1 MRDRLTIGE
10 AAKLAGVTTKT
21 VRHYHEAGLLAEP
34 ERSEAGYRL
43 YGADELL
50 RLRRIRRLR
59 SFGLSLKQIKTVLGE
74 PGGGGSLREAFSKLY
89 KEVSAEIEVLEKR
102 RRRLKELLAQK
113 ELEVYAGSPGKPYA
127 IELAEEHLGGHLSG
141 ISPELWEQERKV
153 WATLDAFEWPD
164 GYREMQELITFYYAD
179 RPDEYREMLDISER
193 LAALAEVPEDSP
205 EVGRLAEDF
214 ARHLEQTPFT
224 RDPLEGSSMAS
235 GPFGEVFSEV
245 LFTNLSPA
253 QKRATELVQKHF
265 EEADGA

>member
-74 PGGGGSLREAFSKLY
+74 PGGGESLREAFSKLY
-89 KEVSAEIEVLEKR
+89 KEVSAEIEVLEER

-113 ELEVYAGSPGKPYA
+113 ELEVYTGSPGKPYA
-127 IELAEEHLGGHLSG
+127 VELAEEHLGGHLSG
-141 ISPELWEQERKV
+141 ISPELWEQERKM

-164 GYREMQELITFYYAD
+164 GYKEMQELITFYYAEH
-179 RPDEYREMLDISER
+179 PEEYLKMLDISER
-193 LAALAEVPEDSP
+193 LAALAELPEDSP
-205 EVGRLAEDF
+205 EVEKLAEDF
-214 ARHLEQTPFT
+214 AQHLEQTPFPNN
-224 RDPLEGSSMAS
+224 PLKGSSLAS

-245 LFTNLSPA
+245 LLTNLSPA
-253 QKRATELVQKHF
+253 QRRVTELMLEYF
-265 EEADGA
+265 EEGSDP